1 MKKKLFLVLLIAIV
15 FTLSAC
21 TKKDALNFKN
31 DYEAMNNQT
40 NKNGKVH
47 RSVTIPKHNPIVISS
62 ASEIV
67 KMIEEEKSFYVYFG
81 STICPWCRSVIEK
94 AIEVANNNGIDKIYY
109 VDIWDSEGN
118 EILRDKYTL
127 DEDNNPVKSEDGA
140 PEYQKLLTYFDNV
153 IEDYTYTIDDKKL
166 SFGEKRIYAPNFI
179 YVAKGKATRMTT
191 GISELQ
197 KDAREEL
204 TEEMLRDEEKAFDD
218 FFINICDESC

>member
-47 RSVTIPKHNPIVISS
+47 RSITIPKHNPIVISS

-127 DEDNNPVKSEDGA
+127 DEDNNPVKSEDGT

-153 IEDYTYTIDDKKL
+153 LEDYTYTIDDKKL

-197 KDAREEL
+197 KDSREEL